1 MRRAQRGD
9 QEAFAV
15 LVHRHVDALYRY
27 ALRLT
32 QLSSSAEDLVQDT
45 WLAAWANAGRYKPR
59 KTKVTTWL
67 HTILQN
73 KFIDTQ
79 RKKETQNVQQD
90 KLDMAQESNSA
101 ALDAPYL
108 NDAHLMTI
116 NQLLNKL
123 PVNQRSAIVLSH
135 LQGFSNRE
143 VANIMGI
150 SVRALESLLVRARTA
165 LKQQYD
171 ETPSIQTANGCNHT

>member
-59 KTKVTTWL
+59 KAKVTTWL
-67 HTILQN
+67 HTILHN

-90 KLDMAQESNSA
+90 KLDMAQESNGA

-150 SVRALESLLVRARTA
+150 SVRALESLLVRARAA
-165 LKQQYD
+165 LKQQY
-171 ETPSIQTANGCNHT
+171 EEPPSKQTANGCNPT